1 MNIIYRKY
9 PKGFTLLELMIVI
22 VILGMLATIIMP
34 KIIGKPQQARRQKAE
49 IEIKSIE
56 AALNMFETET
66 GRLPTTSEGLQ
77 ALVTDPGIAGYQKGG
92 YLDKITDPWG
102 NNYIYIN
109 PGRHNNRF
117 DLISY
122 GKDGEKG
129 GVDDNADIENW
140 NIK

>member
-1 MNIIYRKY
+1 MNFNNKRKA
-9 PKGFTLLELMIVI
+9 FTMLELMIVI

-34 KIIGKPQQARRQKAE
+34 KIVGKPEQARRQKAR

-56 AALNMFETET
+56 AALAMFETEV

-77 ALVTDPGIAGYQKGG
+77 ALVTNPGVEGYQKGG
-92 YLDKITDPWG
+92 YIDKTTDPWG
-102 NNYIYIN
+102 NNYIYIS
-109 PGRHNNRF
+109 PGKHNERF

-129 GVDDNADIENW
+129 GTDDNADIENW